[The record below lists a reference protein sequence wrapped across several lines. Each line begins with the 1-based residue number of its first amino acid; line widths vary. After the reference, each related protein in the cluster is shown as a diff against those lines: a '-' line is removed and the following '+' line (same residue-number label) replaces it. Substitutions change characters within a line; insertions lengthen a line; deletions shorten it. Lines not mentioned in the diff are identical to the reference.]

1 MNISVNSISLQQLDR
16 YFENRSIEVNK
27 FPKLIFNSVS
37 EEKHLVKFPTKFVP
51 SCERR
56 EAKGAPST
64 VIWEK
69 KQPPK
74 IFKNGRRK
82 FFQRQKFF
90 IFHSELNS
98 NVNRPG
104 PALPGTARP

>member
-37 EEKHLVKFPTKFVP
+37 EEKHLVKFPPKFVP

-64 VIWEK
+64 VIWK
-69 KQPPK
+69 KTTA
-74 IFKNGRRK
+74 
-82 FFQRQKFF
+82 
-90 IFHSELNS
+90 LNLKKWS
-98 NVNRPG
+98 
-104 PALPGTARP
+104 